1 MKNILVTG
9 GCGYIGSQTAIA
21 LIEAGYNVIIF
32 DKADANPILQKTFST
47 FNDKIKIVKGN
58 LLNKAEL
65 NNLFATNQI
74 DGIIHFA
81 ASIEVGESQINPALY
96 YENNVIG
103 SFNLINT
110 ANSNNVKKIV
120 FSSTAAV
127 YGIPESVPILETSR
141 INPINTYGY
150 TKLVIEQMLR
160 DFGRSYG
167 LDSVC
172 LRYFNACGAD
182 KLARTG
188 ENHNPETHLIPSILQ
203 SIGTDKIFKI
213 FGDDYNT
220 PDGTC
225 VRDYIHTTDLASAH
239 ILALEKLLNGSG
251 IVKSINLGTGAGYS
265 NKQVFDTVEKIT
277 GHKIN
282 MEIGARRDG
291 DPDQLVAD
299 NTLAK
304 EYLSWNPVNSDLEN
318 IISTAWNWE
327 QNKKNYTVK

>member
-1 MKNILVTG
+1 MKTILVTG

-21 LIEAGYNVIIF
+21 LVESGYNVVIF
-32 DKADANPILQKTFST
+32 DKADANIILQKTFST
-47 FNDKIKIVKGN
+47 FKEKIKIVKGN
-58 LLNKAEL
+58 VLNVSDL
-65 NNLFATNQI
+65 DSLFANNQF
-74 DGIIHFA
+74 DGMIHFA
-81 ASIEVGESQINPALY
+81 ASIEVGESQLNPALY

-103 SFNLINT
+103 SFNLINK
-110 ANSNNVKKIV
+110 ANSAGLKKIV

-127 YGIPESVPILETSR
+127 YGIPESVPILETAK

-167 LDSVC
+167 LDSIC

-182 KLARTG
+182 KLTRTG

-203 SIGTDKIFKI
+203 SIGTERIFKI
-213 FGDDYNT
+213 FGNDYNT

-225 VRDYIHTTDLASAH
+225 VRDYIHTMDLAAAH
-239 ILALEKLLNGSG
+239 ILALEKLLNGND
-251 IVKSINLGTGAGYS
+251 IIKSINLGTGSGYS
-265 NKQVFDTVEKIT
+265 NKLVFETVEKIT
-277 GHKIN
+277 GHRIN

-299 NTLAK
+299 NHLAK
-304 EYLSWNPVNSDLEN
+304 QYLGWEPVNSDLEN

-327 QNKKNYTVK
+327 QVRKSM

>member
-9 GCGYIGSQTAIA
+9 GCGYIGSQTSIS
-21 LIEAGYNVIIF
+21 LLESGYSVTIF
-32 DKADANPILQKTFST
+32 DKAEPNSILKKSFLA
-47 FNDKIKIVKGN
+47 FGDKIKILKGD
-58 LLNKAEL
+58 LLNIEDL
-65 NNLFATNQI
+65 DSLFANTQI

-96 YENNVIG
+96 YENNIIG
-103 SFNLINT
+103 SFNLINK
-110 ANSNNVKKIV
+110 ANLNGIKKIV

-127 YGIPESVPILETSR
+127 YGIPKSVPILENSTTD
-141 INPINTYGY
+141 PINTYGY

-160 DFGRSYG
+160 DFGRSYQ
-167 LDSVC
+167 LDSIC

-182 KLARTG
+182 DQCRTG
-188 ENHNPETHLIPSILQ
+188 ENHSPETHLIPSMLQ
-203 SIGTDKIFKI
+203 SIGTDRVFKI
-213 FGDDYNT
+213 FGDNYNT

-225 VRDYIHTTDLASAH
+225 VRDYIHTMDLANAH

-251 IVKSINLGTGAGYS
+251 IVKSINLATGSGFS
-265 NKQVFDTVEKIT
+265 NKQVFDTVQKIT

-282 MEIGARRDG
+282 MQISDRRDG

-304 EYLSWNPVNSDLEN
+304 EYLRWNPKNSDLEN
-318 IISTAWNWE
+318 IISTAWKWE
-327 QNKKNYTVK
+327 LIKKNNI

>member
-9 GCGYIGSQTAIA
+9 GAGYIGSQTVFEI
-21 LIEAGYNVIIF
+21 LEKTDWNVTIF
-32 DKADANPILQKTFST
+32 DMVELNPVLLQNFIEFGARINT
-47 FNDKIKIVKGN
+47 IKGN
-58 LLNKAEL
+58 LLNSDNLDSLFE
-65 NNLFATNQI
+65 NNKI

-96 YENNVIG
+96 YENNVI
-103 SFNLINT
+103 SSYNLFKK
-110 ANSNNVKKIV
+110 ALDNNIKKIV

-127 YGIPESVPILETSR
+127 YGIPESIPILETSK

-160 DFGRSYG
+160 DFGRSYMM
-167 LDSVC
+167 DSIC

-182 KLARTG
+182 KLERTG

-203 SIGTDKIFKI
+203 SIGSDKVFRI
-213 FGDDYNT
+213 FGNDYNT

-225 VRDYIHTTDLASAH
+225 VRDYIHTIDLASAH
-239 ILALEKLLNGSG
+239 ILALQKLLETDGV
-251 IVKSINLGTGAGYS
+251 VKSINLGTGSGYS
-265 NKQVFDTVEKIT
+265 NQQVFDTVTKIT
-277 GHKIN
+277 GHQIN
-282 MEIGARRDG
+282 LEIGARRDG

-299 NTLAK
+299 NSLAK
-304 EYLSWNPVNSDLEN
+304 SFLGWNPTNSDLEN

-327 QNKKNYTVK
+327 QVKVTSK

>member
-9 GCGYIGSQTAIA
+9 GCGYIGSQTAIS
-21 LIEAGYNVIIF
+21 LLECGYSVVIL
-32 DKADANPILQKTFST
+32 DKVAPNDILKKSFLE
-47 FNDKIKIVKGN
+47 FGNKIKIVKSN
-58 LLNKAEL
+58 LLNL
-65 NNLFATNQI
+65 TDLDNLFASNQI

-81 ASIEVGESQINPALY
+81 ASIEVGESQINPSLY

-103 SFNLINT
+103 SFNLINK
-110 ANSNNVKKIV
+110 ANLNGIKKIV

-127 YGIPESVPILETSR
+127 YGIPESVPILETSK
-141 INPINTYGY
+141 ISPINTYGY

-160 DFGRSYG
+160 DFGKSYG
-167 LDSVC
+167 LDSIC

-203 SIGTDKIFKI
+203 SIGTDKVFKI
-213 FGDDYNT
+213 FGDNYNT

-225 VRDYIHTTDLASAH
+225 VRDYIHTMDLASAH
-239 ILALEKLLNGSG
+239 ILALEKLLDNSG
-251 IVKSINLGTGAGYS
+251 IIKSINLGTSSGYS
-265 NKQVFDTVEKIT
+265 NKEVFATVEKIT

-282 MEIGARRDG
+282 MEIGDRRDG

-304 EYLSWNPVNSDLEN
+304 EYLGWTPSYSDLEN

-327 QNKKNYTVK
+327 QIKKSVL